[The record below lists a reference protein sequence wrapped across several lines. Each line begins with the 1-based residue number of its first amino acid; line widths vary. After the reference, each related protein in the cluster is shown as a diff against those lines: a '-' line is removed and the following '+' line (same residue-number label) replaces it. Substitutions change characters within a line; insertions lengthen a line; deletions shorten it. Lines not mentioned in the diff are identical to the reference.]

1 MTLTK
6 GGVIVSSIF
15 AVVVVVVAVGRCE
28 VVIIDRFLLR
38 AGGCLQ
44 RWREKRIHQRLT
56 ISTIVVEHV
65 HVSLI
70 IKERHRSEGER

>member
-1 MTLTK
+1 MTFTK

-38 AGGCLQ
+38 AGG
-44 RWREKRIHQRLT
+44 R
-56 ISTIVVEHV
+56 
-65 HVSLI
+65 
-70 IKERHRSEGER
+70 